1 MTISEKALIY
11 ACSGCSNVGQLAN
24 AIAIDLH
31 REGLGEMGCI
41 AGVGGDIPSHIK
53 LVSSGRP
60 ILSIDGCP
68 MECVRRC
75 LARHGITPQH
85 HITLSDLGIQKN
97 KTAPFSENEKTSLVN
112 HLKKELVNSAASAPP
127 EL

>member
-1 MTISEKALIY
+1 MSAADKALIY

-24 AIAIDLH
+24 AIALDLH
-31 REGLGEMGCI
+31 RDGYGEMGCI
-41 AGVGGDIPSHIK
+41 AGLGGDIPSHIK
-53 LVSSGRP
+53 LANSGRP

-75 LARHGITPQH
+75 LDRHGVKSAH

-97 KTAPFSENEKTSLVN
+97 KTAPFDETEKTALVN
-112 HLKKELVNSAASAPP
+112 HLKQTLAKH
-127 EL
+127 

>member
-1 MTISEKALIY
+1 MDSSNKALIY

-24 AIAIDLH
+24 AIALDLH
-31 REGLGEMGCI
+31 RDGYGEMGCI

-53 LVSSGRP
+53 LASSGRP

-75 LARHGITPQH
+75 LERHGVASAH
-85 HITLSDLGIQKN
+85 HMTLSDLGIQKN
-97 KTAPFSENEKTSLVN
+97 KTEPFNETERKALTV
-112 HLKKELVNSAASAPP
+112 HLKKELAQKNN
-127 EL
+127 